1 MTPTPNTHAA
11 PSQEALMK
19 ELGIKPRPKW
29 LRNLPIGISGL
40 ITNKKGLAG
49 AIIMLVLLLSA
60 LFAPIL
66 ATHNPFRIAGSPH
79 IPPGAEHYMGTTR
92 MGRDVFSQLIYG
104 ARTSLLVGFIAG
116 FSATLI
122 GLVVGISA
130 GYFRGKIDEIL
141 TFFVNVVLVMPAL
154 PLIIVFAAYIEKAT
168 PALIGLVLAAT
179 GWGWAART
187 IRTQTLA
194 IRSKEFVLAAELG
207 GEKKWRIII
216 MEIFPNMLSFI
227 VGGFVL
233 ATIYAILAEAGLEFI
248 GLGDPSAVTWGTML
262 YAAERAQALRTGG
275 WWEVWPECIAIMV
288 TGGALVMINFAVDE
302 ITNPQL
308 KAGRNSRKVKA
319 YLAKRGRSIDVF

>member
-1 MTPTPNTHAA
+1 MTPPDISNIA
-11 PSQEALMK
+11 PSQQALMK
-19 ELGIKPRPKW
+19 ELGVKPRPKW

-40 ITNKKGLAG
+40 LTNKKGLAG
-49 AIIMLVLLLSA
+49 AIIMTAIILCA
-60 LFAPIL
+60 LFAPLIVN
-66 ATHNPFRIAGSPH
+66 HNPFRIAGSPH
-79 IPPGAEHYMGTTR
+79 IRPGAEHYMGTTR
-92 MGRDVFSQLIYG
+92 LGRDVFSQLIYG
-104 ARTSLLVGFIAG
+104 ARTSLTVGFIAG
-116 FSATLI
+116 IASTVI
-122 GLVVGISA
+122 GLIVGISA
-130 GYFRGKIDEIL
+130 GYFRGKVDEVL

-168 PALIGLVLAAT
+168 PMLIGFVLAVT

-262 YAAERAQALRTGG
+262 FWAQRSQALLTGG

-288 TGGALVMINFAVDE
+288 TGAALVMINFAVDE

-308 KAGRNSRKVKA
+308 KAGRNSGKVKK
-319 YLAKRGRSIDVF
+319 YLAKRGRSVDVF